1 MRTLLTTVLA
11 LCALTPLQ
19 LRAQPE
25 ASARATPP
33 SIIVVGRGG
42 VSSKPDRATVNLG
55 AMFQAKDAAAAQGKV
70 NSVVSQA
77 IDKIKA
83 LGIPE
88 SAIQTSGLSIYPI
101 HAPPRSPEDQEP
113 RIAAYQASN
122 TVLVRVDDIA
132 KIGAV
137 IDAGVAAGVNQ
148 MQGVSFSIKDDL
160 PQKLEAMKQA
170 SQQARAKAQAIAAAM
185 GVSLGGVME
194 VMEGETGGGPRPMM
208 EMARM
213 SDSGGA
219 PVQPGELQVE
229 ATLTVRFRISE
240 AK

>member
-1 MRTLLTTVLA
+1 MKLIAAILA
-11 LCALTPLQ
+11 ASFLFPLQ
-19 LRAQPE
+19 LRAQE
-25 ASARATPP
+25 RSDMKGIP
-33 SIIVVGRGG
+33 SIVVVGRGE
-42 VSSKPDRATVNLG
+42 VYSKPDRATVNLG
-55 AMFQAKDAAAAQGKV
+55 ATFQAKDAAAAQAKV

-88 SAIQTSGLSIYPI
+88 SAIQTSGLSIYPV
-101 HAPPRSPEDQEP
+101 HAAPRSPDDQEP
-113 RIAAYQASN
+113 RIAGYQASN
-122 TVLVRVDDIA
+122 TVLVRVDDLA

-137 IDAGVAAGVNQ
+137 IDAGVGAGVNQ

-160 PQKLEAMKQA
+160 PQRQDALKKAAVQA
-170 SQQARAKAQAIAAAM
+170 LTKAQAIAEAM

-194 VMEGETGGGPRPMM
+194 VMEGDVGGGPRPMM

-219 PVQPGELQVE
+219 PIQPGELQVE
-229 ATLTVRFRISE
+229 SSLTVRFRIAE
-240 AK
+240 PK